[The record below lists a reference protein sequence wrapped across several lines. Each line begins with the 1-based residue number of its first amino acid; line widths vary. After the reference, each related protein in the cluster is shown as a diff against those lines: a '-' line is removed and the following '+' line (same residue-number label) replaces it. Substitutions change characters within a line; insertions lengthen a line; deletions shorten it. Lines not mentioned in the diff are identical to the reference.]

1 MDVQV
6 ETAMEQLR
14 AKDKDIDKYSL
25 LQTLQDGSE
34 AVYYGMLM
42 RHTRECMPLVYTPTG
57 IRQHTSHTSAYVSIR
72 QHASAH
78 ARVHAACLHAHRYTT
93 MCVRMLLCVSAYDYI
108 CVLILVYMSACRS
121 STRSELCSYR
131 CVRILLYM
139 CPHTTMYMNAS
150 YAHADVC

>member
-6 ETAMEQLR
+6 ETAMEQVR

-57 IRQHTSHTSAYVSIR
+57 I
-72 QHASAH
+72 
-78 ARVHAACLHAHRYTT
+78 
-93 MCVRMLLCVSAYDYI
+93 LLCVSSYDY
-108 CVLILVYMSACRS
+108 V
-121 STRSELCSYR
+121 
-131 CVRILLYM
+131 
-139 CPHTTMYMNAS
+139 CPHTTIYERHTAIYVCS
-150 YAHADVC
+150 YYFI